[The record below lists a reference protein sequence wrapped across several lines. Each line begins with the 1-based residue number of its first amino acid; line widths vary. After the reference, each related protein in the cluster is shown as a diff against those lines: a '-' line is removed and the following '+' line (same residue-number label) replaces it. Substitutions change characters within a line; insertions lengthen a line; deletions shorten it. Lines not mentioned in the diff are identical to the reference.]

1 MAFSAPSQLR
11 LHIVNGNLIGSKLIL
26 SAGLPKSTTWNFPVN
41 NNRIESKIQIP
52 IITIQKEKAMF
63 PESYV
68 E

>member
-1 MAFSAPSQLR
+1 MAFSCPSQLIF
-11 LHIVNGNLIGSKLIL
+11 HILNGNSVGSKLIV

-41 NNRIESKIQIP
+41 NNRIMSKIQIP
-52 IITIQKEKAMF
+52 IITIQKQKTVF